1 MFLLKNNVAF
11 NFLTLL
17 PEKIVYLFICIELYI
32 IVLNY
37 YYNVLLYIYSCYTI
51 GIIIKKKRI
60 KNFQFIFYLLLQN
73 LTLLRTDACVSI
85 SQPDR

>member
-17 PEKIVYLFICIELYI
+17 PEKIVYLFIYIELCI

-37 YYNVLLYIYSCYTI
+37 YYNVLL
-51 GIIIKKKRI
+51 
-60 KNFQFIFYLLLQN
+60 FI
-73 LTLLRTDACVSI
+73 
-85 SQPDR
+85 

>member
-17 PEKIVYLFICIELYI
+17 PKKIVYLFICIELYF

-37 YYNVLLYIYSCYTI
+37 ILLH
-51 GIIIKKKRI
+51 
-60 KNFQFIFYLLLQN
+60 
-73 LTLLRTDACVSI
+73 
-85 SQPDR
+85 